1 MDEMS
6 ILNELK
12 GLILIKTGIRTI
24 TPADCKRISIE
35 ISKTLNKNVSETTI
49 KRLFGFAV
57 VKHNFSKF
65 TLTTLSEYVSG
76 ENLENWPASAAV
88 IADNTPLNWPA
99 IKHKIAQVTDFTLKG
114 IRNRSGMPYQM
125 TIGRKFAEHD
135 FDDFFK
141 NKHNYMAFI
150 SQPGYGKTILLSHLA
165 EKFFNG
171 SCPDYKE
178 STVLFI
184 QAYSFFT
191 AEQTILNFEDQLK
204 TLLNISKKENLI
216 NYIDHS
222 HRHTGGKL
230 IIFLDGFSEL
240 VLKKD
245 LQKQMFDSIIN
256 FICTIEHTESIKLVM
271 GMRTATWMRFYEK
284 IRHSAYL
291 KAKLFPGNY
300 FNTKEL
306 SNVPPLTEKE
316 VDLIISRIE
325 NLDTHQINPKLKAQL
340 KFPFHIQLYYQLRE
354 EDPDFN
360 FSTNIT
366 FHELISRFIQENI
379 YRSNYYTEK
388 ILFLKKIIQLTS
400 YGKNGNSVP
409 KDNLIAELSAFKN
422 AYTELLA
429 DGILMEEKR
438 YEDYHPRE
446 FVRFIHSHIFEYFL
460 FIELLEKFHL
470 QVDWEFFKYI
480 QSEYENEN
488 FRFQL
493 FQWTIRFIVRIGDL
507 KSLGNLFDLP
517 LSRSEHNYLI
527 LFIAENLKYRS
538 RYSSDT
544 ILLLKEHKL
553 HDILIRELGNFD
565 FVDPCYKEALSVLLE
580 ISGSNSHSLIYQSM
594 LAILDILSLDEG
606 RISARLDEL
615 ARYEATNWSL
625 DPYEVTLMV
634 YSKITNKDIEKNNL
648 INSIENLEYP
658 FLKTGKVLDTQQ
670 GITYLLVIVL
680 NLFYGS
686 DEGTIKIIEAI
697 ARLHPQAF
705 SKRSAFSIL
714 MMNLLALSCARINP
728 GRKADQLERIL
739 TGLQKNKRRFKI
751 TQYAESILKMTQVYQ
766 LRNKGEYL
774 LACQYC
780 EESIQLF
787 KRNDLNLNCL
797 LMYNLI
803 ISIYSGLN
811 IVAKVN
817 EYKYERLCF
826 MEERNIPGSIFSLP
840 KELTDFKHR

>member
-1 MDEMS
+1 MDEIS

-76 ENLENWPASAAV
+76 ESLENWPAS
-88 IADNTPLNWPA
+88 ININADNTPLNWSA
-99 IKHKIAQVTDFTLKG
+99 IKNKAAKVTDFTLKG
-114 IRNRSGMPYQM
+114 IKNRSGMPYQM
-125 TIGRKFAEHD
+125 TISRKFAEHD

-141 NKHNYMAFI
+141 SSNSFTAFI

-165 EKFFNG
+165 EKFFNEE
-171 SCPDYKE
+171 CPHYKE
-178 STVLFI
+178 STLLFI
-184 QAYSFFT
+184 QAYSFFN
-191 AEQTILNFEDQLK
+191 AEQLTLNFEDQLK
-204 TLLNISKKENLI
+204 TLLSISKKESLI
-216 NYIDHS
+216 NYIDHNY
-222 HRHTGGKL
+222 RHSGGKL

-240 VLKKD
+240 ILKKD
-245 LQKQMFDSIIN
+245 LKIQLFDSIIN
-256 FICTIEHTESIKLVM
+256 FICAIEHTDSIKLVM
-271 GMRTATWMRFYEK
+271 GMRSTTWIRFYEK

-291 KAKLFPGNY
+291 KTKWFPGNY
-300 FNTKEL
+300 FNIAEV
-306 SNVPPLTEKE
+306 SNVPQLTEKE
-316 VDLIISRIE
+316 VDLIISGID
-325 NLDTHQINPKLKAQL
+325 NLDVNAINPKLKAQL

-354 EDPDFN
+354 EDPEFN

-400 YGKNGNSVP
+400 YGKKGTSVP

-422 AYTELLA
+422 AYRELLT

-446 FVRFIHSHIFEYFL
+446 FVRFVHPHIFEYFL

-470 QVDWEFFKYI
+470 QVDRDFFQYI
-480 QSEYENEN
+480 QNEYESDNV
-488 FRFQL
+488 RFQL

-507 KSLGNLFDLP
+507 KSLANLFDLP
-517 LSRSEHNYLI
+517 LNHFEHNYLI

-544 ILLLKEHKL
+544 ALLLKEHKL
-553 HDILIRELGNFD
+553 HDIIIQELGNFD
-565 FVDPCYKEALSVLLE
+565 FADSCYKEALSVLLE
-580 ISGSNSHSLIYQSM
+580 VSDSNSHALSYQSI
-594 LAILDILSLDEG
+594 LAILDMLSLDEG
-606 RISARLDEL
+606 KISARLDEL
-615 ARYEATNWSL
+615 ASYEALNWAI
-625 DPYEVTLMV
+625 DPYEVTLLV
-634 YSKITNKDIEKNNL
+634 YSKLSNKDIEKNQL
-648 INSIENLEYP
+648 IADIENLNYP
-658 FLKTGKVLDTQQ
+658 FLKAGMPLNTQQ

-686 DEGTIKIIEAI
+686 DEGTIKIIETI
-697 ARLHPQAF
+697 AKLHPDLF
-705 SKRSAFSIL
+705 SKRSAFTIL
-714 MMNLLALSCARINP
+714 MMNLLALSSSRINP
-728 GRKADQLERIL
+728 GKKTDQLERIL
-739 TGLQKNKRRFKI
+739 IGLHGNKSRFKI
-751 TQYAESILKMTQVYQ
+751 TQYAESILKMTQAYQ

-774 LACQYC
+774 RACQYC
-780 EESIQLF
+780 DECIQLF
-787 KRNDLNLNCL
+787 KRNGLNLNRI

-803 ISIYSGLN
+803 IGIYSDLHMT
-811 IVAKVN
+811 AKVN

-826 MEERNIPGSIFSLP
+826 MEEKNIPGSIFSLP

>member
-1 MDEMS
+1 MDEVS

-76 ENLENWPASAAV
+76 ENLENWPAS
-88 IADNTPLNWPA
+88 ININADNTPLNWSA
-99 IKHKIAQVTDFTLKG
+99 IKNKAAKVTDFTLKG
-114 IRNRSGMPYQM
+114 IKNRSGMPYQM
-125 TIGRKFAEHD
+125 TISRKFAEHD

-141 NKHNYMAFI
+141 SSNSFTAFI

-165 EKFFNG
+165 EKFFNEE
-171 SCPDYKE
+171 CPQYKE
-178 STVLFI
+178 SILLFI
-184 QAYSFFT
+184 QAYSFFN
-191 AEQTILNFEDQLK
+191 AEQLTLNFEDQLK
-204 TLLNISKKENLI
+204 TLLSISKKESLI
-216 NYIDHS
+216 NYIDHNY
-222 HRHTGGKL
+222 RHSGGKL

-245 LQKQMFDSIIN
+245 LKIQLFDSIIN
-256 FICTIEHTESIKLVM
+256 FICAIEHTESIKLVM
-271 GMRTATWMRFYEK
+271 GMRSTTWIRFYEM

-291 KAKLFPGNY
+291 KTKWFPGNY
-300 FNTKEL
+300 FNIAEV
-306 SNVPPLTEKE
+306 SNVPQLTEKE
-316 VDLIISRIE
+316 VDLIISGID
-325 NLDTHQINPKLKAQL
+325 NLDVNAINPNLKAQL

-354 EDPDFN
+354 EDPEFN

-388 ILFLKKIIQLTS
+388 ILFLKKIIQLTN
-400 YGKNGNSVP
+400 YGKKGDSVP

-422 AYTELLA
+422 AYMELLA

-446 FVRFIHSHIFEYFL
+446 FVRFVHPHIFEYFL

-470 QVDWEFFKYI
+470 QVDRDFFQYI
-480 QSEYENEN
+480 QNEYESDNV
-488 FRFQL
+488 RFQL

-507 KSLGNLFDLP
+507 KSLANLFDLP
-517 LSRSEHNYLI
+517 LNHFEHNYLI

-544 ILLLKEHKL
+544 ALLLKEHKL
-553 HDILIRELGNFD
+553 HDIIIQELGNFD
-565 FVDPCYKEALSVLLE
+565 FVDSCYKEALSVLLE
-580 ISGSNSHSLIYQSM
+580 VSDSNSHALTYQSI
-594 LAILDILSLDEG
+594 LAILDMLSLDEEK
-606 RISARLDEL
+606 INARLDEL
-615 ARYEATNWSL
+615 ASYEALNWAI
-625 DPYEVTLMV
+625 DPYEVTLLV
-634 YSKITNKDIEKNNL
+634 YSKLSNKDIEKNQL
-648 INSIENLEYP
+648 IADIENLKYP
-658 FLKTGKVLDTQQ
+658 FLKAGMPLNTQQ

-686 DEGTIKIIEAI
+686 DEGTIKIIETI
-697 ARLHPQAF
+697 AKLHPDLF
-705 SKRSAFSIL
+705 SKRSAFTIL
-714 MMNLLALSCARINP
+714 MMNLLALSSSRINP
-728 GRKADQLERIL
+728 GKKTDQLERIL
-739 TGLQKNKRRFKI
+739 IGLHGNKSRFKI
-751 TQYAESILKMTQVYQ
+751 TQYAESILKMTQAYQ

-774 LACQYC
+774 QACQYC
-780 EESIQLF
+780 DECIQLF
-787 KRNDLNLNCL
+787 KRNNLNLNRI

-803 ISIYSGLN
+803 IGIYSDLN
-811 IVAKVN
+811 MTAKVN

-826 MEERNIPGSIFSLP
+826 MEEKNIPGSIFSLP